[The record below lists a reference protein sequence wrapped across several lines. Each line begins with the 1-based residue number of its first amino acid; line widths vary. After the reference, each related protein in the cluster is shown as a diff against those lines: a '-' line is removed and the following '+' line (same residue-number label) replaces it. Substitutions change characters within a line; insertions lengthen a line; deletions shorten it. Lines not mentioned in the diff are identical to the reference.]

1 MRLHIFRMMQIDSDT
16 GLPESHA
23 EGAPLESNDTV
34 RFVWDKTIKQSVHN
48 GRMKSR
54 ILADLKS
61 NRRRYKHVGDKD
73 FNKKS
78 LEAAFDQAF
87 ITLRQKFKAQKD
99 ESVALHL
106 KKREDD
112 KATKSRR
119 LSRKKLVGTCRSR
132 FVH

>member
-1 MRLHIFRMMQIDSDT
+1 MHILRMMEVDSDT
-16 GLPESHA
+16 GLPESHT
-23 EGAPLESNDTV
+23 EGVPLESNDAV

-61 NRRRYKHVGDKD
+61 HRRLYKHVVDKD

-106 KKREDD
+106 KKREDE
-112 KATKSRR
+112 KATKARR
-119 LSRKKLVGTCRSR
+119 LSRKKLVSGAYFSRS
-132 FVH
+132 VH